1 MIWIRIKLI
10 RCWWIKISDIV
21 AAWSSHR
28 RDTKVMYLI
37 KESHQTV
44 IVFWLL
50 FSQSLESGEN
60 IANVRDVIRLIYSHK
75 IAKWGKLNEI
85 IYFYNQRWRSWSDF
99 WHLYHQ
105 YWPPQK
111 YISCFLH
118 YEYDFETFLIVYDFE
133 SSSLQVFSIWITEF
147 IWRQE
152 QSMSQFLVCK
162 YSMFYCCY
170 Y

>member
-1 MIWIRIKLI
+1 MNK
-10 RCWWIKISDIV
+10 KNSDIV
-21 AAWSSHR
+21 AALINQ

-118 YEYDFETFLIVYDFE
+118 YEYDFETLQIVNNFE
-133 SSSLQVFSIWITEF
+133 SSSLQAFSILITKF
-147 IWRQE
+147 IWRQ
-152 QSMSQFLVCK
+152 M
-162 YSMFYCCY
+162 
-170 Y
+170 